1 MSMTGNQQKESRWSK
16 LKRGLK
22 KGAKKVA
29 VVAASMA
36 VGAVIPSAGAALY
49 QFLKSQISGTPFS
62 FNIEDEI
69 LKELCIETI
78 SKKSVEYLQHKLEER
93 LKQSTTLTDEQ
104 LQLTVGALIRPLNES
119 LNEVLDYIKTYPEQ
133 ISYLINEWKAENGEL
148 LKQFQLEMDAG
159 FSELQTA
166 FQENTTQV
174 LHGITQ
180 ILTRLSQLER
190 SMDNTLASVV
200 RQIFST
206 PTITPLDLQVV
217 SRAQLAQARYS
228 SRFDIV
234 FDPDLFVIR
243 EEADTAFNDF
253 LLDCSSAFSM
263 GRRLFLLLAG
273 AGMGKTWSLAS
284 WAQRLSEGGLAG
296 DPDHKFV
303 PFYISLKLGLDTQLL
318 GYFGAANKTAALNN
332 LRKAMDTSGC
342 IPILLLDGLD
352 EISPQE
358 AKSVLSFILALS
370 KEHVP
375 VVLACRDTDW
385 AREEK
390 IIDMHPVMAD
400 LCFEHISGK
409 SYTITGLSCLPSL
422 YLDRFTEQEF
432 LAALVRYQIPLAA
445 FYTPH
450 QNPAEFQPLFLGE
463 PGDPPETHILGRLG
477 IIGTKRN
484 YLVRVVRQFLAKGPA
499 LKGDDLLE
507 LIREENNFKAM
518 RSAGLLRERWDPVGA
533 VFVLDELFY
542 PHLKHLV
549 DLASGVPISQPIPE
563 QTELPAPPALPKA
576 AQASTMKAPFRSQL
590 VKLEEIQILKTIQQE
605 INQPIPSLEV
615 NSEGSVTALDFSSIH
630 LTTPPKALRTL
641 PTLMRITF
649 SKDSFESDEGVQQ
662 LLFDGKDVSIEG
674 TPYVPGQITERIRQS
689 EEKKLRQQITS
700 ALNFLDQS
708 SQEALLQEA
717 LQIPQGTARLLR
729 TKQENRRKQKNRM
742 KPKC

>member
-148 LKQFQLEMDAG
+148 LKQFQLEMDTG

-190 SMDNTLASVV
+190 SMDNTLASVA

-400 LCFEHISGK
+400 LC
-409 SYTITGLSCLPSL
+409 L
-422 YLDRFTEQEF
+422 
-432 LAALVRYQIPLAA
+432 ALVRYQIPLAA
-445 FYTPH
+445 FYTPQLRAMAKRPILLRLFAKYYTNKGQLPNP

-549 DLASGVPISQPIPE
+549 DLAGGVPISQPIPE

-615 NSEGSVTALDFSSIH
+615 ALDFSSIH
-630 LTTPPKALRTL
+630 LKTPPKALRTL
-641 PTLMRITF
+641 PTLMRINF

-717 LQIPQGTARLLR
+717 LQIPQGTDRDQWLQ
-729 TKQENRRKQKNRM
+729 TQI
-742 KPKC
+742 

>member
-1 MSMTGNQQKESRWSK
+1 MTGNQQKESRWSK